1 MEAQVVLY
9 ASCFRKGVSE
19 RDQKVNQRMK
29 RTKKILK
36 KMKKVLDK
44 GKLL

>member
-1 MEAQVVLY
+1 MVSY
-9 ASCFRKGVSE
+9 ASCFRKGASE
-19 RDQKVNQRMK
+19 REQKVNLRMK

-36 KMKKVLDK
+36 KDEKVLDK

>member
-1 MEAQVVLY
+1 METGVVLY
-9 ASCFRKGVSE
+9 ASCFRKGVGE

-36 KMKKVLDK
+36 KDEKSS
-44 GKLL
+44 